1 MNSHDLAENSRKF
14 VQFVSGTETASISL
28 AKTKSLVTDSD
39 MNTQPVELN
48 APVIETTHAE
58 PGKLLRIGMFIFFAL
73 PGAWLVGTCGPLIV
87 TVTANQPD
95 AAFFCLLIS
104 LLALGAAML
113 LHGTRSKKEPLFLLV
128 FVPMPILISLGYHL
142 GYLGNDAGFF
152 IAVLGMIWPMITY
165 RPISRYYKR
174 HCRRRRKET
183 MTGFGDAADEKNIES
198 PDVVSYNA

>member
-1 MNSHDLAENSRKF
+1 MP
-14 VQFVSGTETASISL
+14 VASLI
-28 AKTKSLVTDSD
+28 ADQTKPLVTDSD

-48 APVIETTHAE
+48 APMIEATPAE
-58 PGKLLRIGMFIFFAL
+58 PGKSLRIGMFIMFAI
-73 PGAWLVGTCGPLIV
+73 PGAWLVGICGPLIV

-113 LHGTRSKKEPLFLLV
+113 LYGTRTRNEPLFLLV

-174 HCRRRRKET
+174 R
-183 MTGFGDAADEKNIES
+183 MLAS
-198 PDVVSYNA
+198 PPAMKVQLT